1 MMRQKGAPF
10 GTVIPKRCAFFRL
23 SLDRL
28 EVGGSVLA
36 QRADK
41 VVGQNVAFINIT
53 ADLADKALLS
63 FGLGLRLNMQDCERA
78 LLILQGEMEYGHTPL
93 MEACEE
99 VSVRIGGIV
108 GSFFAQ
114 IAKKLNTHEGALE
127 TIWCQ
132 TARKVLTKSQM
143 EKEEREE
150 WEKLGGTLGYLD
162 LEMQVS
168 TIQIYV
174 RRLKLRMEQ
183 TEKESHERLRMYP
196 VIGAFSGVLICLL
209 LV

>member
-1 MMRQKGAPF
+1 MNRGNA
-10 GTVIPKRCAFFRL
+10 
-23 SLDRL
+23 
-28 EVGGSVLA
+28 
-36 QRADK
+36 
-41 VVGQNVAFINIT
+41 
-53 ADLADKALLS
+53 
-63 FGLGLRLNMQDCERA
+63 
-78 LLILQGEMEYGHTPL
+78 
-93 MEACEE
+93 
-99 VSVRIGGIV
+99 VSYTHL
-108 GSFFAQ
+108 AQ

>member
-1 MMRQKGAPF
+1 MREIWGGLIF
-10 GTVIPKRCAFFRL
+10 
-23 SLDRL
+23 LDYSFHFL
-28 EVGGSVLA
+28 KVGNLREGKDDMEIKFLGMIFVLL
-36 QRADK
+36 
-41 VVGQNVAFINIT
+41 G
-53 ADLADKALLS
+53 S
-63 FGLGLRLNMQDCERA
+63 FGIGIFYRIRYGNRLHNMQDCERA

>member
-1 MMRQKGAPF
+1 MEIKFLGMIF
-10 GTVIPKRCAFFRL
+10 
-23 SLDRL
+23 
-28 EVGGSVLA
+28 VLL
-36 QRADK
+36 
-41 VVGQNVAFINIT
+41 G
-53 ADLADKALLS
+53 S
-63 FGLGLRLNMQDCERA
+63 FGIGIFYRIRYGNRLHNMQDCERA

-127 TIWCQ
+127 TIWYQ
-132 TARKVLTKSQM
+132 TAR
-143 EKEEREE
+143 
-150 WEKLGGTLGYLD
+150 
-162 LEMQVS
+162 QVS

>member
-1 MMRQKGAPF
+1 MEIKFLGMIF
-10 GTVIPKRCAFFRL
+10 
-23 SLDRL
+23 
-28 EVGGSVLA
+28 VLL
-36 QRADK
+36 
-41 VVGQNVAFINIT
+41 G
-53 ADLADKALLS
+53 S
-63 FGLGLRLNMQDCERA
+63 FGIGIFYRIRYGNRLHNMQDCERA

-150 WEKLGGTLGYLD
+150 WGKIRWYTRISGFGNAGFNHSD
-162 LEMQVS
+162 LC
-168 TIQIYV
+168 TP
-174 RRLKLRMEQ
+174 LK
-183 TEKESHERLRMYP
+183 TEN
-196 VIGAFSGVLICLL
+196 GANGKRKP
-209 LV
+209 

>member
-1 MMRQKGAPF
+1 MEIKFLGMIF
-10 GTVIPKRCAFFRL
+10 
-23 SLDRL
+23 
-28 EVGGSVLA
+28 VLL
-36 QRADK
+36 
-41 VVGQNVAFINIT
+41 G
-53 ADLADKALLS
+53 S
-63 FGLGLRLNMQDCERA
+63 FGIGIFYRIRYGNRLHNMQDCERA

-196 VIGAFSGVLICLL
+196 VIGAFSGALICLL

>member
-1 MMRQKGAPF
+1 MEIKFLGMIF
-10 GTVIPKRCAFFRL
+10 
-23 SLDRL
+23 
-28 EVGGSVLA
+28 VLL
-36 QRADK
+36 
-41 VVGQNVAFINIT
+41 G
-53 ADLADKALLS
+53 S
-63 FGLGLRLNMQDCERA
+63 FGIGIFYRIRYGNRLHNMQDCERA
-78 LLILQGEMEYGHTPL
+78 L
-93 MEACEE
+93 
-99 VSVRIGGIV
+99 RIV

-127 TIWCQ
+127 TIWRQ

>member
-1 MMRQKGAPF
+1 MEIKFLGMIF
-10 GTVIPKRCAFFRL
+10 
-23 SLDRL
+23 
-28 EVGGSVLA
+28 VLL
-36 QRADK
+36 
-41 VVGQNVAFINIT
+41 G
-53 ADLADKALLS
+53 S
-63 FGLGLRLNMQDCERA
+63 FGIGIFYRIRYGNRLHNMQDCERA

-114 IAKKLNTHEGALE
+114 IAKKINTHEGALE

-150 WEKLGGTLGYLD
+150 WEKLGGHSD
-162 LEMQVS
+162 IWIWKCRFQPF
-168 TIQIYV
+168 
-174 RRLKLRMEQ
+174 RF
-183 TEKESHERLRMYP
+183 MY
-196 VIGAFSGVLICLL
+196 AA
-209 LV
+209 

>member
-1 MMRQKGAPF
+1 MSD
-10 GTVIPKRCAFFRL
+10 T
-23 SLDRL
+23 S
-28 EVGGSVLA
+28 
-36 QRADK
+36 
-41 VVGQNVAFINIT
+41 
-53 ADLADKALLS
+53 
-63 FGLGLRLNMQDCERA
+63 ERA

-108 GSFFAQ
+108 GSFFSQ

>member
-1 MMRQKGAPF
+1 M
-10 GTVIPKRCAFFRL
+10 
-23 SLDRL
+23 
-28 EVGGSVLA
+28 
-36 QRADK
+36 
-41 VVGQNVAFINIT
+41 
-53 ADLADKALLS
+53 
-63 FGLGLRLNMQDCERA
+63 
-78 LLILQGEMEYGHTPL
+78 
-93 MEACEE
+93 
-99 VSVRIGGIV
+99 
-108 GSFFAQ
+108 
-114 IAKKLNTHEGALE
+114 E